1 MEVNNTDVFQ
11 TLCHANFNDVN
22 IYLPTDNAQLHECNN
37 ASISTHIA
45 LTILLRTE
53 FYSILAI
60 AMSF

>member
-22 IYLPTDNAQLHECNN
+22 MIMHNHMN
-37 ASISTHIA
+37 ASISTPIA
-45 LTILLRTE
+45 STILLRTE
-53 FYSILAI
+53 FYSILPI

>member
-22 IYLPTDNAQLHECNN
+22 IYLPTDNAQLHES

-45 LTILLRTE
+45 STILLRTE
-53 FYSILAI
+53 FYSILPI